1 MKSLRSSP
9 KRCCSGGVG
18 RGWWRWIG
26 GELGRSPIG
35 ALACSRMGQ
44 LVAVAEKPSSTKG
57 VVRFEI
63 NRTLSGMGHEQF
75 DSVDDA
81 FGNTPSDELARQMFA
96 TGQVEAMHVYANI
109 ITVDIKKGHDSEGL
123 ADLVRDLYQY
133 WKPGVEPPSF
143 EDLQPDEP
151 AAAPASSG
159 GDGAEDSAMSEA
171 AKRVP
176 ADLLERSRAARER
189 WNAKQ
194 G

>member
-1 MKSLRSSP
+1 
-9 KRCCSGGVG
+9 
-18 RGWWRWIG
+18 
-26 GELGRSPIG
+26 
-35 ALACSRMGQ
+35 MGQ
-44 LVAVAEKPSSTKG
+44 PVAVTESPSTTRG

-63 NRTLSGMGHEQF
+63 NRTLSGSGHEQF
-75 DSVDDA
+75 SSVEDA
-81 FGNTPSDELARQMFA
+81 YGDTPSDELARQMFA

-109 ITVDIKKGHDSEGL
+109 ITVDLNKGHDSDGL

-143 EDLQPDEP
+143 EDLQPEEP
-151 AAAPASSG
+151 AAVDTGSS
-159 GDGAEDSAMSEA
+159 DGATDDSAMSEA